1 MLGEKWAAWTSDR
14 LGLWFEVEG
23 EGSALNAQ
31 DRLKVGVVG
40 VGVMGRNHARVLAEM
55 AGVELVGIVDPD
67 PKQREAVAATLG
79 CAAFTDLDELLA
91 HDVDA
96 VTIAAPTHLHHDLA
110 IACIARGI
118 NLLVEKPIAPTVEEG
133 RAIVAAARRA
143 GVTLMV
149 GHVERFN
156 PAVESIKRAIQ
167 NQDILSIAIT
177 RVGPFPPR
185 MSNVGVVIDLA
196 VHDIDLIRWFTD
208 LEIVEIQPQLSSAV
222 AEREDI
228 ALLQFRTASGVLAHI
243 NTNWLTPFKART
255 IHVATRAKYLIGD
268 LLTLQVTECFG
279 FQPDGSYSMRHLST
293 GYSEPLRAE
302 LLAFVKAIRGEH
314 PPAVTGDE
322 GVASLEIAIRCLD
335 THAGRTNVPQRKGPR
350 RVVG

>member
-1 MLGEKWAAWTSDR
+1 MGYAGGVGR
-14 LGLWFEVEG
+14 
-23 EGSALNAQ
+23 GSP
-31 DRLKVGVVG
+31 LKVGVVG
-40 VGVMGRNHARVLAEM
+40 VGVMGSNHARVLSEM
-55 AGVELVGIVDPD
+55 AGVQLVGVVDPER
-67 PKQREAVAATLG
+67 KQREFVARNLG
-79 CAAFTDLDELLA
+79 CAEFADLEALLEGG
-91 HDVDA
+91 VDA

-110 IACIARGI
+110 LTCIAAGVHVM
-118 NLLVEKPIAPTVEEG
+118 VEKPIAPTVEEG

-156 PAVESIKRAIQ
+156 PAVESIKRAIK

-185 MSNVGVVIDLA
+185 MSNVEVVIDLA

-208 LEIVEIQPQLSSAV
+208 SEIVEIQPQLSSAV

-255 IHVATRAKYLIGD
+255 IHVATRDKYLIGD

-279 FQPDGSYSMRHLST
+279 FQPDCSYSMRHLSV
-293 GYSEPLRAE
+293 GYAEPLRAE
-302 LLAFVKAIRGEH
+302 LLAFANAIHSGRT
-314 PPAVTGDE
+314 PAVTGEE
-322 GVASLEIAIRCLD
+322 GVASLEVAIRCLD
-335 THAGRTNVPQRKGPR
+335 KRAEPAAVAQRKGPR

>member
-1 MLGEKWAAWTSDR
+1 M
-14 LGLWFEVEG
+14 G
-23 EGSALNAQ
+23 EGAKLVGQ
-31 DRLKVGVVG
+31 DKLRVGVVG
-40 VGVMGRNHARVLAEM
+40 VGVMGSNHARVLAEM
-55 AGVELVGIVDPD
+55 AGVELVGVADPD
-67 PKQREAVAATLG
+67 VRQRELVSRTLD
-79 CAAFTDLDELLA
+79 CAAFADMDALLQCG
-91 HDVDA
+91 VDA

-110 IACIARGI
+110 IECICRGV

-156 PAVESIKRAIQ
+156 PAVESIKRAIK

-208 LEIVEIQPQLSSAV
+208 SEIVEIQPQLSSAV

-268 LLTLQVTECFG
+268 LLTSQVTECFG
-279 FQPDGSYSMRHLST
+279 FQPDGSYSMRHLSV
-293 GYSEPLRAE
+293 GYAEPLRAE
-302 LLAFVKAIRGEH
+302 LRAFVNAIRSGR
-314 PPAVTGDE
+314 PPAVTGE
-322 GVASLEIAIRCLD
+322 EAVASLEVAIRCLNV
-335 THAGRTNVPQRKGPR
+335 HAAQASAPQRKGPR